1 MPSSKLL
8 NSSLLLFLAM
18 ATIAGCQ
25 KKDAAD
31 EGASANSTEVV
42 ATVHLPVTHV
52 IKENLANL
60 INVSGV
66 VAALPDHSIKVSAAV
81 AGKLISVPVVPG
93 QKVTKGQ
100 IIARLDNRSLTDA
113 YKQTLA
119 ALNTTKAGV
128 DQANTN
134 LQLAKSTAERT
145 KRLVELNIAA
155 QKDLVLAES
164 QVQTATAQVAAA
176 KSQVDQ
182 AKSTRGA
189 AFTQLGFTDVKT
201 PITGIVA
208 QRFLNV
214 GDTADSATPIVQI
227 VDLDTVI
234 VTAYI
239 PVVLPTRILPGYTAA
254 VKSASMPNQKF
265 HGTVTS
271 ISPVVDQQTS
281 NILVQIRC
289 SNPGNELKE
298 GMPVTVAITTGVHN
312 DALVVPSTALV
323 ADPEAPD
330 SRMVY
335 VVQNHEMKRA
345 KVKTGIERDGMTEI
359 VSGLS
364 ANAVV
369 VAKGAYGLPDGTKI
383 EAESDQVHKTSAVTI
398 SGN

>member
-1 MPSSKLL
+1 MPSSKRI
-8 NSSLLLFLAM
+8 NSSLLLLLAI
-18 ATIAGCQ
+18 TLGGGCQ
-25 KKDAAD
+25 KKDATEEA
-31 EGASANSTEVV
+31 ASANSTEVV
-42 ATVHLPVTHV
+42 TTVHLPVAHV
-52 IKENLANL
+52 VRENLANL

-81 AGKLISVPVVPG
+81 AGKLVSVPVVPG

-113 YKQTLA
+113 YKQTMA
-119 ALNTTKAGV
+119 ALNTAKAGV

-145 KRLVELNIAA
+145 RRLVDLNIAA

-189 AFTQLGFTDVKT
+189 AFTQLGFTEVKS

-214 GDTADSATPIVQI
+214 GDTADSASPIAQI

-239 PVVLPTRILPGYTAA
+239 PVVVPARILPGYTAA

-289 SNPGNELKE
+289 ANPGNELKE

-312 DALVVPSTALV
+312 GALIVPLTALV

-335 VVQNHEMKRA
+335 VVQGNKMKRA
-345 KVKTGIERDGMTEI
+345 KVKTGIERDGMIEI
-359 VSGLS
+359 ISGLS
-364 ANAVV
+364 PTAVV

-383 EAESDQVHKTSAVTI
+383 EAESDQVHQTSAVPI